1 MKKGELL
8 SKALLLATNAHNGQ
22 FDRSG
27 EPYIMHVLTVM
38 QLLDPSAADE
48 ELRCIAVL
56 HDTVEDTKTTF
67 QDLRDIGMT
76 DRIVEGVRAM
86 TKMNGQTYEEY
97 QEGVFANRDAMYV
110 KMADLTHNSDI
121 RRLKG
126 ISEKDIERTAKY
138 HRFFL
143 EIKSKLEK

>member
-8 SKALLLATNAHNGQ
+8 SKAIHIATNAHYGQ
-22 FDRSG
+22 FDRGG
-27 EPYIMHVLTVM
+27 EPYVLHVLSVM
-38 QLLDPSAADE
+38 QLLDVSAVDE

-67 QDLRDIGMT
+67 QELRDACMT

-86 TKMNGQTYEEY
+86 TKMNGQTYDEY
-97 QEGVFANRDAMYV
+97 KQGVFANRDAMYV

-143 EIKSKLEK
+143 EIKANLEK

>member
-1 MKKGELL
+1 MKKGEIL
-8 SKALLLATNAHNGQ
+8 SRALLLATNAHNGQ
-22 FDRSG
+22 FDRAG

-38 QLLDPSAADE
+38 QLLDPSVVDE

-76 DRIVEGVRAM
+76 DRVVEGVRAM

-97 QEGVFANRDAMYV
+97 KEGVFANIDAMYV